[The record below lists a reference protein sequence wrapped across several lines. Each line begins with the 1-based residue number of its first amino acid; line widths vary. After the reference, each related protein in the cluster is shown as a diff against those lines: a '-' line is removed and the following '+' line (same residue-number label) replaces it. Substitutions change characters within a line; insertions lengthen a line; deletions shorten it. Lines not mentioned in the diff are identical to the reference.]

1 MYKIVV
7 DHAGHATMELRSL
20 TSSSSSDLFL
30 NADLLP
36 ARTLQGTVVD
46 QMNQPVAGVTVRV
59 QRVDNL
65 PAPALFTMADS
76 QGNFTFDSVAAGFVS
91 LVTFKSGYDNT
102 RVVVEVP
109 AAGEPAP
116 VQLVIEPLVTAPA
129 VGGLAGGLGGGFG
142 NK

>member
-1 MYKIVV
+1 MV

-76 QGNFTFDSVAAGFVS
+76 QGNFIFDSVAAGFVS

-109 AAGEPAP
+109 D
-116 VQLVIEPLVTAPA
+116 
-129 VGGLAGGLGGGFG
+129 AGGRLRSSS
-142 NK
+142 